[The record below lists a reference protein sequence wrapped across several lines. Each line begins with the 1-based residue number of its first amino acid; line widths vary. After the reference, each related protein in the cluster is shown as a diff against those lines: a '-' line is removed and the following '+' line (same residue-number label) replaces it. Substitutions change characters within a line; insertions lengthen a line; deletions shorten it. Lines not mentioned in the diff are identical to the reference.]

1 MADLDRPVHLYVKTH
16 NVTGLKYFGRTA
28 ENPETYPGS
37 GAFWRRHLAEYGDNV
52 TTEVVGTYTDGA
64 SLRAACESFS
74 TENDVVNSVEW
85 ANLIP
90 EFGMPGE
97 GWQPGHDYSEAVA
110 ALNEATIRRITA
122 GAHNVPAGDRRF
134 G

>member
-1 MADLDRPVHLYVKTH
+1 MADMDKPVHLYVKTH

-28 ENPETYPGS
+28 ENPETYLGS
-37 GAFWRRHLAEYGDNV
+37 GAYWRSHLAEYGDNV
-52 TTEVVGTYTDGA
+52 TTEVVGTYVDEA
-64 SLRAACESFS
+64 QLRAACDSFS
-74 TENDVVNSVEW
+74 TENDIVNSVEL

-90 EFGMPGE
+90 ESGMPGE
-97 GWQPGHDYSEAVA
+97 GWKPGHDYSDAVEALKRA
-110 ALNEATIRRITA
+110 AIRRITA